1 MAPFIYESLE
11 DGQTIAV
18 DEPREDL
25 DVLARWVRTEVT
37 AEEAQ
42 RRADESSPSGDGG
55 DAGDSDP
62 ARPELDASTEDW
74 AAFAKHPAAGLDVAD
89 DAGRDAIIAAYIEK
103 FAPAGNASGKEW
115 ADYAAAH
122 GVTVDEKDGRDKIR
136 AAVVDAGWATA

>member
-42 RRADESSPSGDGG
+42 RRADESSPSGDG
-55 DAGDSDP
+55 DAGDGNPERP
-62 ARPELDASTEDW
+62 ALDASTEDW
-74 AAFAKHPAAGLDVAD
+74 AAFAKHPAIALEVAD
-89 DAGRDAIIAAYIEK
+89 DADRDAIIAAYIEK

-122 GVTVDEKDGRDKIR
+122 GVAVDEKDGRDKIR
-136 AAVVDAGWATA
+136 AAVVAAGWATA